1 MDSLRGIWRGRTVA
15 CIASG
20 PSLTAEDCELVRA
33 AGLPTIVVNTSF
45 RLAPWADI
53 LYAMDAAWWEAYHA
67 ELSEVF
73 RGQRWGYV
81 RAPKYGVTPTKDKI
95 YPSGTGNSGS
105 YAISLAVVCKPIQ
118 VLLLGYDCQFSE
130 GRKHWHP
137 DHPGRMSNAGSI
149 KRWPYQFSLVAK
161 YAESR
166 GVRVV
171 NCSRSTALGCF
182 ERMTLEEALA

>member
-1 MDSLRGIWRGRTVA
+1 MERLRGIWRGRTVA

-20 PSLTAEDCELVRA
+20 PSLTAEDCELVRT
-33 AGLPTIVVNTSF
+33 AGLPTVVVNTSF

-67 ELSEVF
+67 ELAEVF

-81 RAPKYGVTPTKDKI
+81 RAPQYGVMPTKDKI

-105 YAISLAVVCKPIQ
+105 YAISLAVVTKPLR
-118 VLLLGYDCQFSE
+118 VLLLGYDCQFTE
-130 GRKHWHP
+130 GRKHWHS

-171 NCSRSTALGCF
+171 NCSRSTALSCF